1 MYEEKRIERKKRVG
15 HMSNKRHHEEQEQ
28 IVAARRRKA
37 IPLRMARGPQDYTP
51 GQQEEPAVL
60 TSVADMLQWAQN
72 WSRSR
77 SIWPFMYA
85 LACCGFEMIAAAS
98 APQYDMS
105 RFGSE
110 VFRAS
115 PRQADLMIVAG
126 TVSVKM
132 APRLRHLWEQMPEP
146 KWVISM
152 GQCANSGGEF
162 YDSYYTVQGVDTV
175 VPVDVYVPGCP
186 PRPEALIEGMYKLRE
201 KIEKQGYIP
210 RTDQDSALVAPMAQ
224 PTQGG
229 GDAAE
234 QTLEGR
240 HTQEMLL
247 NLGPQHPSTHG
258 VLRLVLTL
266 EGETVLGCTPV
277 IGYLHRGIE
286 KTLENRPY
294 LSGIRYMDNADYLSP
309 MLNEIAYAGA
319 VEQLMELDPPRRA
332 QYIRLLVGELQRIA
346 SHLIG
351 IGAYVNDLGTTT
363 PLLWTMRDREG
374 IMDLFEA
381 LGGSRFNVNYVR
393 VGGVLHDFPNDWLK
407 SCETYLDQLEKN
419 MSELEQLVNGN
430 EIFRARTEGVGYL
443 DPQQAIAFGLTGPM
457 ARASGIT
464 WDLRVNRPSM
474 AYREV
479 PVNVQTRQE
488 GDCYARNAVRLQEIG
503 ESIRLCRVA
512 IDQLPPG
519 PISARTPLALR
530 PPRGETYFA
539 IESSKGELGVYLISD
554 GSEFPWR
561 AKLRGPSFVNLQ
573 VLPELL
579 RGYKMSDVIA
589 ILGSLDFVVGE
600 VDR

>member
-1 MYEEKRIERKKRVG
+1 
-15 HMSNKRHHEEQEQ
+15 MSDKHQYGEQEH
-28 IVAARRRKA
+28 VPATRRRKA
-37 IPLRMARGPQDYTP
+37 IPLRMARGPRDYFP

-60 TSVADMLQWAQN
+60 TSVADMLHWTQN
-72 WSRSR
+72 WARSR

-98 APQYDMS
+98 APQYDLS

-186 PRPEALIEGMYKLRE
+186 PRPEALIEGIFKLRE

-210 RTDQDSALVAPMAQ
+210 HTYQDASLATPKAQ
-224 PTQGG
+224 HGQGS
-229 GDAAE
+229 GDAEE
-234 QTLEGR
+234 QTGKAR

-266 EGETVLGCTPV
+266 EGETVVDCTPV

-294 LSGIRYMDNADYLSP
+294 LGGIRYMDNADYLSP
-309 MLNEIAYAGA
+309 MLGEIAYAGA
-319 VEQLMELDPPRRA
+319 IEQLMELEPPRRA
-332 QYIRLLVGELQRIA
+332 QYIRMLVGELQRIA

-351 IGAYVNDLGTTT
+351 IGAYINDLGTTT

-393 VGGVLHDFPNDWLK
+393 VGGVLHDFPGGWLR
-407 SCETYLDQLEKN
+407 SCEAYLDRLEKN
-419 MSELEQLVNGN
+419 MGELERLVNGN
-430 EIFRARTEGVGYL
+430 EIFQARTQGVGYL
-443 DPQQAIAFGLTGPM
+443 DPQQALAYGLSGPL
-457 ARASGIT
+457 ARASGIS
-464 WDLRVNRPSM
+464 WDLRVNRPYM

-479 PVNVQTRQE
+479 QVNVQTRQE
-488 GDCYARNAVRLQEIG
+488 GDCYARNALRFQEIR

-512 IDQLPPG
+512 IDQLPSG
-519 PISARTPLALR
+519 SISTRTPVALR

-539 IESSKGELGVYLISD
+539 LESSKGELGVYLISD
-554 GSEFPWR
+554 GSEYPWR

-589 ILGSLDFVVGE
+589 VLGSLDFVVGE

>member
-1 MYEEKRIERKKRVG
+1 MSNEKQHEEKGRVPG
-15 HMSNKRHHEEQEQ
+15 T
-28 IVAARRRKA
+28 RRKA
-37 IPLRMARGPQDYTP
+37 IPLSMAKGPQDYIP

-60 TSVADMLQWAQN
+60 TNVTDMLQWAQN
-72 WSRSR
+72 WARSR

-98 APQYDMS
+98 APQYDLS

-132 APRLRHLWEQMPEP
+132 GPRLRHMWEQMPEP

-186 PRPEALIEGMYKLRE
+186 PRPEALIEGILKLRE
-201 KIEKQGYIP
+201 KIEKQGYIQ
-210 RTDQDSALVAPMAQ
+210 RIEEDSSQAAPEAQ
-224 PTQGG
+224 PVEGT
-229 GDAAE
+229 GDVE
-234 QTLEGR
+234 VWTTTGQS
-240 HTQEMLL
+240 TQEMLL

-258 VLRLVLTL
+258 VLRLLLTL
-266 EGETVLGCTPV
+266 EGETVVDCTPV

-294 LSGIRYMDNADYLSP
+294 MGGIRYTDNSDYLSP

-319 VEQLMELDPPRRA
+319 VEQLMGLDPPRRA

-351 IGAYVNDLGTTT
+351 IGAYLNDLGTTT

-393 VGGVLHDFPNDWLK
+393 VGGVLHDFPSGWLK
-407 SCETYLDQLEKN
+407 SCTTYLDQLEKH
-419 MSELEQLVNGN
+419 MGELDRLINGN
-430 EIFRARTEGVGYL
+430 EIFLARTQGVGYL
-443 DPQQAIAFGLTGPM
+443 DPQQAIAYGITGPM
-457 ARASGIT
+457 ARASGIG
-464 WDLRVNRPSM
+464 WDLRVNSPSM

-479 PVNVQTRQE
+479 PVRVQVRQE
-488 GDCYARNAVRLQEIG
+488 GDCYARNAVRMQEIQ

-512 IDQLPPG
+512 IDKLPAG
-519 PISARTPLALR
+519 PIGTRTPVALR

-554 GSEFPWR
+554 GSEYPWR

-573 VLPELL
+573 ILPELV
-579 RGYKMSDVIA
+579 RGYKISDVIA
-589 ILGSLDFVVGE
+589 VLGSLDFVVGE

>member
-1 MYEEKRIERKKRVG
+1 
-15 HMSNKRHHEEQEQ
+15 MSNEQKRGKQERDPGN
-28 IVAARRRKA
+28 RRRA
-37 IPLRMARGPQDYTP
+37 IPLSMAKGPQDYTP

-60 TSVADMLQWAQN
+60 TTLADMLQWTQN
-72 WSRSR
+72 WARSR

-85 LACCGFEMIAAAS
+85 LACCGIEMITTAT
-98 APQYDMS
+98 APQYDLD
-105 RFGSE
+105 RFGSGL
-110 VFRAS
+110 FRAS

-132 APRLRHLWEQMPEP
+132 APRLRHLWEQMAEP

-186 PRPEALIEGMYKLRE
+186 PRPEALIEGILKLRE
-201 KIEKQGYIP
+201 KIEKQGYVPPI
-210 RTDQDSALVAPMAQ
+210 DQDLSPGATMAQ
-224 PTQGG
+224 PVREIGG
-229 GDAAE
+229 VE
-234 QTLEGR
+234 VQTAEGR
-240 HTQEMLL
+240 QTQEMLL

-266 EGETVLGCTPV
+266 EGETVVDCMPV

-286 KTLENRPY
+286 KILENRPY
-294 LSGIRYMDNADYLSP
+294 MGGIRYMDNADYVSP
-309 MLNEIAYAGA
+309 MLNEIAFAGA
-319 VEQLMELDPPRRA
+319 VEQLMGLEPPRRA

-351 IGAYVNDLGTTT
+351 IGSYVNDLGTTT
-363 PLLWTMRDREG
+363 PLLWTFRDREG
-374 IMDLFEA
+374 IMNLFES
-381 LGGSRFNVNYVR
+381 LGGSRFNINYLR
-393 VGGVLHDFPNDWLK
+393 VGGVLHDFPSGWLK
-407 SCETYLDQLEKN
+407 ECEGYLDQLEKN
-419 MSELEQLVNGN
+419 LGELETLVNGN
-430 EIFRARTEGVGYL
+430 EIFQARTQGVGYL
-443 DPQQAIAFGLTGPM
+443 DPQQALAYGITGPM
-457 ARASGIT
+457 ARAGGID
-464 WDLRVNRPSM
+464 WDLRVNRPYM

-479 PVNVQTRQE
+479 PVQVQVRQE
-488 GDCYARNAVRLQEIG
+488 GDCYARNAVRLQEIR

-512 IDQLPPG
+512 IDQLPAG
-519 PISARTPLALR
+519 PISTRTPVALR

-554 GSEFPWR
+554 GSEYPWR

-573 VLPELL
+573 ILPEML

-589 ILGSLDFVVGE
+589 ILGSLDFIVGE